1 MKNNIFSLFDS
12 LPDTGIFVV
21 SEREHKILFF
31 NSFAVSAVPSLH
43 QGALCEEIFGC
54 RCCDRCPLT
63 GTDEAECGKFV
74 SFSSPIASP
83 ADVTISKIM
92 WDDSIPA
99 YLFVFS
105 KHIASEQEIVAQND
119 KNYMYEALAKVYPLC
134 LSVNLSENTYNYI
147 QYKDYMLQD
156 INHDS
161 GSYDELIERV
171 LPTIQS
177 DQQFFFGERFTRR
190 SLLGAFE
197 KGKKEVYE
205 EFRQRGDDGV
215 YRWASFRVMRVEDV
229 QRNDVRAIIFVRII
243 DEQKKIEMQ
252 LKTLLDATQQN
263 MQGFVARC
271 RILPD
276 NVELIEASNKFYEY
290 FTSSPDEYKTSL
302 FPRIPPEQRKAFFG
316 NFYSLAQAEEQ
327 ISYTFRDRTPTKG
340 DVWVQIDA
348 SCIGR
353 DDEGYPLYHGVLTDI
368 THIVK
373 LQKQLEESVDEL
385 KSKNSELEEFYHTI
399 IIGVAKFVD
408 DENHT
413 LIFANENFY
422 EITGYTAEEF
432 KSNFG
437 DSAKGMI
444 FPKDLEGLRFS
455 SVPGEVFSNRCRV
468 VKKDGSVMWVRMD
481 ASLTG
486 EMYGEHA
493 VYYAFYTNIDKQV
506 EQERDMLR
514 QQYFSSLITS
524 SIAGGTA
531 ISRVETE
538 RPILYVGESLLD
550 FLGYTAEE
558 FASKYKGKLVNLVM
572 PDDCEESK
580 KRYEEQLANGDYYEL
595 EYKVKKSD
603 DSIIWV
609 MEKGR
614 KSTDD
619 NGDPINI
626 SVILD
631 ITDRKLQQA
640 QLLRKSQTDMLT
652 GIYNR
657 SFLQE
662 DVNAYL
668 DLQMNK
674 HSSALVILDLDNFK
688 QVNDTYGHLEGD
700 AVLKEVAQLL
710 KSNFRDTDVVGRIGG
725 DEFVVFM
732 KWVDNQETVEQRVE
746 RVRSSIEEKFKGKY
760 TPAVTAS
767 IGVAYMPDIS
777 TSYKELLQVAD
788 VALYLVKDET
798 KNAWKVLNLLPEN
811 AEDEKESE

>member
-1 MKNNIFSLFDS
+1 VLYCNDFAL
-12 LPDTGIFVV
+12 
-21 SEREHKILFF
+21 KIVPALK
-31 NSFAVSAVPSLH
+31 SGEVCESAFGRH
-43 QGALCEEIFGC
+43 CCEE
-54 RCCDRCPLT
+54 CPLVAPKAFANADSRKT
-63 GTDEAECGKFV
+63 V
-74 SFSSPIASP
+74 SGISPFASP
-83 ADVTISKIM
+83 ADITAARVM
-92 WDDSIPA
+92 WDGSVPA
-99 YLFVFS
+99 YLFIHS
-105 KHIASEQEIVAQND
+105 KHIMSGQENIALRD
-119 KNYMYEALAKVYPLC
+119 KNYMYDALSKVYPLC
-134 LSVNLSENTYNYI
+134 LSVNLTQNTYNYL

-156 INHDS
+156 KTHDS
-161 GSYDELIERV
+161 GVFDSLIERTV
-171 LPTIQS
+171 NTILP
-177 DQQFFFGERFTRR
+177 DQQFLFGGRLSRQAI
-190 SLLGAFE
+190 LNAFE
-197 KGKKEVYE
+197 KGEREVYE
-205 EFRQRGDDGV
+205 EFRQRGDDGI
-215 YRWASFRVMRVEDV
+215 YRWASFRVMRVDNPENSDV
-229 QRNDVRAIIFVRII
+229 CAIVFVRVI

-271 RILPD
+271 RITPD

-290 FTSSPDEYKTSL
+290 FTSTLDEYETSL
-302 FPRIPPEQRKAFFG
+302 FPRIPPEQKEEFFG
-316 NFYSLAQAEEQ
+316 VFYKLADAEQQ
-327 ISYTFRDRTPTKG
+327 ISYTFRDRTPTRG

-353 DDEGYPLYHGVLTDI
+353 DDDGYPLYHGVLTDI

-373 LQKQLEESVDEL
+373 LQKQLEESVEEL

-408 DENHT
+408 DGNYT

-422 EITGYTAEEF
+422 DMMGYTERDF
-432 KSNFG
+432 KENFNSNASRIVF
-437 DSAKGMI
+437 D
-444 FPKDLEGLRFS
+444 KDVDGIRFS
-455 SVPGEVFSNRCRV
+455 SVPGEVFSNRYRV
-468 VKKDGSVMWVRMD
+468 VKKDGSIMWVRMD

-486 EMYGEHA
+486 EMYEGHP

-506 EQERDMLR
+506 EQERDMMR

-531 ISRVETE
+531 ISRDENE

-550 FLGYTAEE
+550 FLGYTADE
-558 FASKYKGKLVNLVM
+558 FAAKYKDRLVNLVM
-572 PDDCEESK
+572 PDDYDEAK
-580 KRYEEQLANGDYYEL
+580 KRYDEQSASGDYYEL

-662 DVNAYL
+662 DVNEYL
-668 DLQMNK
+668 DLQMSK

-700 AVLKEVAQLL
+700 KVLKEVAQLL
-710 KSNFRDTDVVGRIGG
+710 KSNFRDSDVVGRIGG
-725 DEFVVFM
+725 DEFVV
-732 KWVDNQETVEQRVE
+732 
-746 RVRSSIEEKFKGKY
+746 
-760 TPAVTAS
+760 
-767 IGVAYMPDIS
+767 
-777 TSYKELLQVAD
+777 
-788 VALYLVKDET
+788 
-798 KNAWKVLNLLPEN
+798 
-811 AEDEKESE
+811 